1 MLSPARLR
9 LVDPASLEHV
19 WRVQDLAAQQAVIA
33 SGHEPLDRQ
42 LPGGGWP
49 LGSMIEVL
57 QQRPGQHA
65 WRLLLPALAKAIETS
80 TGPVVLVGSPYLPFG
95 PSLQSQGLPGNRLLC
110 VNADK
115 SASRLWACEQAL
127 RCAEV
132 SAVVAWLPQARPAEL
147 RRLQMAAHEQ
157 QRLLF
162 VFREARSQNDASPA
176 RLRLL
181 VDGCDAM
188 NVRIVKRRGPP
199 LETVVSLPAHPR
211 KLAAL
216 LKSRRL
222 RSPLLPAPLSA
233 PSSLLARMPSPQLQ
247 GQQGQQEKIHVLDR
261 SAAHP

>member
-1 MLSPARLR
+1 MSSSARIYP
-9 LVDPASLEHV
+9 VDPASLEHV

-49 LGSMIEVL
+49 LGSMVEVL

-80 TGPVVLVGSPYLPFG
+80 AGPVVLVGSPYLPFG

-115 SASRLWACEQAL
+115 ATARLWACEQAL

-132 SAVVAWLPQARPAEL
+132 AAVVAWLPQARSAEL

-162 VFREARSQNDASPA
+162 VFREMRSQNDASPA

-181 VDGCDAM
+181 VDGTDAM

-199 LETVVSLPAHPR
+199 LESVVSLPAHPR

-222 RSPLLPAPLSA
+222 RSTSLSV
-233 PSSLLARMPSPQLQ
+233 SSAVLARMPSLAS
-247 GQQGQQEKIHVLDR
+247 QGQQEKIHVLD
-261 SAAHP
+261 SASSLR